1 MCASAD
7 ISASFCAFSSSSVGE
22 FRYEGIFFKVV
33 TEGEEDYFPKRIYMI
48 GIDKDNSTL
57 YYLYLDDHDLDLIA
71 LPDAQDLEGEMGK
84 HIADQF
90 DLGK

>member
-1 MCASAD
+1 
-7 ISASFCAFSSSSVGE
+7 
-22 FRYEGIFFKVV
+22 
-33 TEGEEDYFPKRIYMI
+33 MI
-48 GIDKDNSTL
+48 GIDRNNSTL

-90 DLGK
+90 NLGK